1 MLQCRVWGATAVE
14 EWPLNVL
21 AFAAALAFVCDGS
34 DDMLQSVLAATPAA
48 SEMMSSLTPFS
59 SVDLKDNPTILSCLI
74 ESGFYRGPVLKP
86 RPSFAKV
93 ASHPPL
99 HLSFRKLSTHSRFFV
114 VFRFP

>member
-21 AFAAALAFVCDGS
+21 GFAAALAYVCDGS
-34 DDMLQSVLAATPAA
+34 DDMLASILAATPAA
-48 SEMMSSLTPFS
+48 SEMMSSLIPFS

-74 ESGFYRGPVLKP
+74 EGGFYRGPVLKP

-93 ASHPPL
+93 ASHLPL
-99 HLSFRKLSTHSRFFV
+99 HLSFMRLSTDLFLCCV
-114 VFRFP
+114 